1 MALCK
6 VLTVALSN
14 LVLYTSY
21 DQSFMYLYTGLHMID
36 DLGQDATLFDE
47 GLPIF
52 LDHDLEVS
60 DSGMLYIKSTLNIGD
75 FNEVEILKPLYE
87 TIEYVLDNTECEYW
101 ELYAIA
107 NELEREASKLRD
119 VAQRME
125 DSTENVADLFDV
137 TYDSD

>member
-1 MALCK
+1 
-6 VLTVALSN
+6 
-14 LVLYTSY
+14 
-21 DQSFMYLYTGLHMID
+21 MID